1 MVAAADAI
9 RLTLACAGLAL
20 AVVCC
25 AGAVLVP
32 TWDQRA
38 RFLTVVG
45 YSTIIIGGQLDSLG
59 TAPTWRTWALVV
71 VTALALISTGA
82 FLVRHVRQMR
92 GGPCD
97 GRSTDHKRR
106 VLRSRAAARRARDTG
121 HGEGPS
127 GGGRTS

>member
-82 FLVRHVRQMR
+82 FLVRHVAPPPRPPRRDRSDDDDVPTPTPALPPQPR
-92 GGPCD
+92 P
-97 GRSTDHKRR
+97 GR
-106 VLRSRAAARRARDTG
+106 
-121 HGEGPS
+121 
-127 GGGRTS
+127 